1 MAEPAYQVEAL
12 LDSRTRKRR
21 AEYLVKWA
29 GYDSPADN
37 SWEPRE
43 NLGGDGAA
51 LVDAFEAACRGAA
64 KKKPSSRRATPPG
77 CHAVGAAVE
86 ARWPPSAGGFDAN
99 WPMAGADKAWYAA
112 KVEAVL
118 LHPLRYTL
126 AYADGGRAEGIGS
139 DHVRATPSAAA
150 AAATGSPSSGS
161 SASAAEQSSPQPEE
175 DDDDGEESTKSE
187 YELARE
193 RTIARNME
201 MLRALGL
208 METKEE
214 IRKANTKAKRAST
227 PRPKHEGPVRKSARK
242 PGASSASGATAE
254 EGGEDDWR
262 PVHIRRSFFR
272 NDGRD
277 YGADASVSEWSAKMP
292 TVTDGQGNEL
302 RRRLSCHVCTQ
313 CVASWRGAFSV
324 PLGCSTCPLIWCSRC
339 LTNILCVS
347 NPATPLPLSLLSPAV
362 PRLPLFRLCL
372 SPLLCCH
379 RSFAAVSRLIL

>member
-1 MAEPAYQVEAL
+1 MAAAAGACDDVFYVERIEG
-12 LDSRTRKRR
+12 SRKRGT
-21 AEYLVKWA
+21 ELLIKWH
-29 GYDSPADN
+29 GYSEEHN

-43 NLGGDGAA
+43 NLGDDGAA
-51 LVDAFEAACRGAA
+51 LVEAFEAACAA
-64 KKKPSSRRATPPG
+64 TKKNPARRATPSG
-77 CHAVGAAVE
+77 CHAAGAAVE
-86 ARWPPSAGGFDAN
+86 ARWPPSADGFDAN

-112 KVEAVL
+112 KVEAVSI
-118 LHPLRYTL
+118 HPLRYTL
-126 AYADGGRAEGIGS
+126 AYADGGRAAGIGS
-139 DHVRATPSAAA
+139 DHVRAPAADAGAAAAALKTGSGA

-161 SASAAEQSSPQPEE
+161 PAAAEQNSPPEE
-175 DDDDGEESTKSE
+175 DDEDEESTKSE

-214 IRKANTKAKRAST
+214 IRKANTKAKRPST
-227 PRPKHEGPVRKSARK
+227 PRTKHEGPVRKSARK
-242 PGASSASGATAE
+242 PGASSASEATAE
-254 EGGEDDWR
+254 AEEGEDDWR

-313 CVASWRGAFSV
+313 CVASWGGAFSV
-324 PLGCSTCPLIWCSRC
+324 PLGCSTCP
-339 LTNILCVS
+339 
-347 NPATPLPLSLLSPAV
+347 
-362 PRLPLFRLCL
+362 
-372 SPLLCCH
+372 
-379 RSFAAVSRLIL
+379 

>member
-112 KVEAVL
+112 KVEAVTIN
-118 LHPLRYTL
+118 PLRYTL

-175 DDDDGEESTKSE
+175 DDGDGEESTKSE

-227 PRPKHEGPVRKSARK
+227 PRAKHEGPVRKSARK
-242 PGASSASGATAE
+242 PGASSASGTTAE

-347 NPATPLPLSLLSPAV
+347 NPATPLPLLSSLRA
-362 PRLPLFRLCL
+362 
-372 SPLLCCH
+372 LCCYP
-379 RSFAAVSRLIL
+379 SFATVSR

>member
-1 MAEPAYQVEAL
+1 MAEPAYEVEAL

-29 GYDSPADN
+29 GYDPADN

-43 NLGGDGAA
+43 NLGDDGAA
-51 LVDAFEAACRGAA
+51 LVEAFEAACAA
-64 KKKPSSRRATPPG
+64 KKKARRAAPSG

-86 ARWPPSAGGFDAN
+86 ARWPPSADGFDAN

-112 KVEAVL
+112 KIEAVSN
-118 LHPLRYTL
+118 HPLRYTL

-139 DHVRATPSAAA
+139 DHVRATVPVADAGAGVAAATPKAGSGA

-161 SASAAEQSSPQPEE
+161 SASAAEQSSPQQPEEE
-175 DDDDGEESTKSE
+175 DDGGEESTKSE

-214 IRKANTKAKRAST
+214 IRKANTKAKRPST
-227 PRPKHEGPVRKSARK
+227 PRTKHEGPLRKSARK

-254 EGGEDDWR
+254 AEEGEDDWR

-347 NPATPLPLSLLSPAV
+347 NPATSTPFCPLSGG
-362 PRLPLFRLCL
+362 
-372 SPLLCCH
+372 LCCYS
-379 RSFAAVSRLIL
+379 SFASVSR